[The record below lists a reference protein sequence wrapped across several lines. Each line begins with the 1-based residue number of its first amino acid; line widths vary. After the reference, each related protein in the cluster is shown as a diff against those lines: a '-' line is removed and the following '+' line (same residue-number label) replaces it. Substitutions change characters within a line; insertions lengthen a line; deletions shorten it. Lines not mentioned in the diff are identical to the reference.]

1 MNTVM
6 DASVFNMGDIDIA
19 WCPGCG
25 DFLILKVLKQAL
37 AELDIAPKELVMVS
51 GIGQAAKIP
60 HYMRCHTFNGLHGR
74 ALPAA
79 FAIKAVN
86 PSLTVIAES
95 GDGDMYGEG
104 GNHWTHTIRR
114 NPDITNI
121 VHNNMVYG
129 LTKGQASPTSRRG
142 FVTPVQI
149 EGVIAEP
156 FNPLAAAIALDASF
170 VARTF
175 IGNQEQSKEIL
186 KQAITHKG
194 FALVDIF
201 QPCVSFNK
209 INTFAWF
216 KENTYALGDEHDP
229 ADRQAAFRRACEE
242 SEGGKLPLGVF
253 YISPNKKPYHELT
266 PTYKT
271 DDLPLWRRPVD
282 INALKELVRTF

>member
-1 MNTVM
+1 M
-6 DASVFNMGDIDIA
+6 DASAFDLGTIDIA

-25 DFLILKVLKQAL
+25 DFMILKVLKQAL
-37 AELDIAPKELVMVS
+37 AELEIAPETLMMVS

-60 HYMRCHTFNGLHGR
+60 HYLRCHAFNGLHGR

-79 FAIKAVN
+79 FAIGASN
-86 PSLTVIAES
+86 PQLTVIAES

-114 NPDITNI
+114 NPNITNI

-142 FVTPVQI
+142 FTTPVQVH
-149 EGVIAEP
+149 GVINEP

-175 IGNQEQSKEIL
+175 IGNQEATKEIL
-186 KQAITHKG
+186 KKAIAHNG
-194 FALVDIF
+194 YALVDIF

-209 INTFAWF
+209 VNTFAWF
-216 KENTYALGDEHDP
+216 KDNTYTLPEDHDP
-229 ADRQAAFRRACEE
+229 TDRQAAFRRACEE
-242 SEGGKLPLGVF
+242 SEGGKLPLGIF
-253 YISPNKKPYHELT
+253 YINPNKRPYHEMID
-266 PTYKT
+266 TYK
-271 DDLPLWRRPVD
+271 DDKRPLWERSL
-282 INALKELVRTF
+282 NMEALKALVETF